1 MSTSAFGTVSL
12 PSSRIFSL
20 SFNMSE
26 QHNVSVAVIG
36 AGAAGLGAAW
46 LLARNGY
53 QVHVFEA
60 NSHAGGHA
68 HTIDLPIPNHPA
80 RATIPV
86 DVGFIV
92 YNTQTYPD
100 IVSLFQLL
108 KVQEENSCMSFSAS
122 VKIPSSN
129 RLFEWGSDSLS
140 TLFADRTNL
149 YRPSMYTMLRDMQR
163 FNNAVHQFV
172 QQLETNQSFPDANIS
187 LGEFLHRGA
196 YSSIFIKSYLI
207 PMVSAVWSASFNT
220 ALLFPARSLFHFFVN
235 HGLAQVF
242 ARPQWRT
249 PAKRSR
255 DYVTKMV
262 NDICKHNGVVRLA
275 TPVTKVQRTE
285 TEVIVYAKDMTP
297 MTFDQVIFA
306 THAPATLDIL
316 GDDATDE
323 ERDILGAF
331 KYAKNIG
338 HIHYDPKL
346 MPTNKAVW
354 SSWNFIGRGRSSEEI
369 NDQGDKSSENDEEH
383 SDDPVC
389 VSYWLNRL
397 QNYRK
402 HHIPIPNLFL
412 TLNPTIPI
420 DPDKKLASVVYE
432 HPQFTEEAVKA
443 QPLLQNSL
451 QGKTRSWFCGAY
463 TRYGFH
469 EDAMM
474 SGLDVAEKLS
484 GYTIKRPWK
493 QKQALVLNDNSK
505 LYQMSSSPEK
515 TTLLVFFITLLVLNA
530 VMARLRVGLGKIAV
544 RMGESDPEVLVAA
557 GNGQLIRFGPQR
569 RSKKL
574 SLTQLP
580 YSADSPRPEI
590 VDLREKARVTVKNP
604 RLFARITEALRND
617 QELAPIAASAF
628 AAFEFDCPTLSEL
641 TIALKVLFIADDLD
655 RDPTVARKGRAK
667 FAESLLLSLVGGIQ
681 KVNMIPSHNGLQEL
695 TTCICNV
702 VYPAWWLQL
711 DSTIEDEDEKKE
723 TNVSQTSN
731 ETSSEAMS
739 TPIRILEILGD
750 LSESTVSLLKKNEE
764 STAQVVVRTPERI
777 AFVNRKADLL
787 FIRKQIDL
795 SLLDDFLKQ
804 RDHQN
809 QSVIGNG
816 YDELGYDRILSPSLA
831 NIFSGSGFKSFTEV
845 LTFLSSLGTRSAK
858 IELGMTVFGS
868 QNPKPRKN
876 KKIRSDSMFCGDE
889 GYYIWKTA
897 ELLKILEEQSYIV
910 QNVSFMD
917 SQEAALD
924 VRDITQRVYDT
935 LVPDKLNMAE
945 SRAAVSQLCL
955 WEAALQVKYLRRMAV
970 SFTKS

>member
-1 MSTSAFGTVSL
+1 M
-12 PSSRIFSL
+12 P
-20 SFNMSE
+20 E

-53 QVHVFEA
+53 QVHVYEV

-86 DVGFIV
+86 DAGFIV
-92 YNTQTYPD
+92 YNHRTYPD

-108 KVQEENSCMSFSAS
+108 EVQEENSCMSFSAS

-129 RLFEWGSDSLS
+129 RLFEWGSDNLS

-149 YRPSMYTMLRDMQR
+149 YRSSMYTMLRDMRR

-172 QQLETNQSFPDANIS
+172 QQLENNSSFPDANIS
-187 LGEFLHRGA
+187 LGEFLDRGS
-196 YSSIFIKSYLI
+196 YSPIFIKCYLI

-255 DYVTKMV
+255 DYVTRMV
-262 NDICKHNGVVRLA
+262 NDICKHHGVVRLA

-285 TEVIVYAKDMTP
+285 TEVIVHAKDLTP

-306 THAPATLDIL
+306 THAPTTLDIL
-316 GDDATDE
+316 GDDVTVE
-323 ERDILGAF
+323 EREILGAF

-338 HIHYDPKL
+338 HIHYDSKL
-346 MPTNKAVW
+346 MPTNRAVW
-354 SSWNFIGRGRSSEEI
+354 SSWNFIGRGRSNEET
-369 NDQGDKSSENDEEH
+369 NDQVDKSSENDEG
-383 SDDPVC
+383 SDGPVC

-402 HHIPIPNLFL
+402 HHLPIPNLFL

-420 DPDKKLASVVYE
+420 DPEKKLASVVYE

-493 QKQALVLNDNSK
+493 EKQALVLNDNSK
-505 LYQMSSSPEK
+505 LYQMPYYPEK
-515 TTLLVFFITLLVLNA
+515 TTFLVFFVTLLVLNA

-544 RMGESDPEVLVAA
+544 RMGESDPEVLIAA
-557 GNGQLIRFGPQR
+557 GNGRLLRFGPQR

-574 SLTQLP
+574 SLSQP
-580 YSADSPRPEI
+580 QYNADSPRPEI
-590 VDLREKARVTVKNP
+590 VDLREKARVIVKNP
-604 RLFARITEALRND
+604 RVFARITEALRND

-641 TIALKVLFIADDLD
+641 TTALKVLFIADDLD
-655 RDPTVARKGRAK
+655 REPTAARKGRAK
-667 FAESLLLSLVGGIQ
+667 FAESLLLTLVGGIQ
-681 KVNMIPSHNGLQEL
+681 KVHMIPSHNRLQEL
-695 TTCICNV
+695 TTSICNV

-711 DSTIEDEDEKKE
+711 DSSIEDEDEKKE

-777 AFVNRKADLL
+777 AFVSRKADLL

-795 SLLDDFLKQ
+795 CLLDDFLKQ
-804 RDHQN
+804 GDHQKE
-809 QSVIGNG
+809 SVIGNG
-816 YDELGYDRILSPSLA
+816 YDEMGYDRILSPSLA
-831 NIFSGSGFKSFTEV
+831 NIFSGSGFKSFEEV
-845 LTFLSSLGTRSAK
+845 LKFLSNLGIRSAK
-858 IELGMTVFGS
+858 IELGISVFGI
-868 QNPKPRKN
+868 QNPKPHKN

-889 GYYIWKTA
+889 GYYIWRTA
-897 ELLKILEEQSYIV
+897 DLLKTLEDQGYTV
-910 QNVSFMD
+910 QNVSFMN

-935 LVPDKLNMAE
+935 LVPDKLDMTE
-945 SRAAVSQLCL
+945 SRVAISQLCL